1 MWIPD
6 NLKEKWGLGWIIICL
21 LFFSPQAS
29 KGYDT
34 LGTTGQA
41 LQLFGCAVAIVL
53 YFLLRNKVLKK
64 VETTWVRSL
73 ISGVLAYGS
82 VWLILFLLGKSFVS
96 AQSSDNRKFFHLID
110 DETSK
115 LTTYMQ
121 DFAKRNQQLSDA
133 FIANPNNQQEIVRNL
148 STVEIL
154 TQLYYSKDSTLLATT
169 KRLHAGLSKAFTSS
183 EMFQKNFPLSPND
196 FQSVIDSGDS
206 LAVEHQKVMNTLLEY
221 QKALFRK
228 DRNSDN
234 FLQVYLSSND
244 ALSLKEKSFALIYQ
258 RLFGQDVF
266 AKIKEFEDKYY
277 K

>member
-6 NLKEKWGLGWIIICL
+6 NFKEKWGWGWIIICL
-21 LFFSPQAS
+21 FFFSPQAS

-34 LGTTGQA
+34 LGTTGKA

-53 YFLLRNKVLKK
+53 YFLLRQKVLKK
-64 VETTWVRSL
+64 IGTTWVRSL
-73 ISGVLAYGS
+73 ISGVVAYGS
-82 VWLILFLLGKSFVS
+82 VWLILFLLGRSFVS
-96 AQSSDNRKFFHLID
+96 AQSLDGREFFNLID

-115 LTTYMQ
+115 LTTYMEN
-121 DFAKRNQQLSDA
+121 FAKRNQQLSN
-133 FIANPNNQQEIVRNL
+133 IYITNPENQQEIMQNI
-148 STVEIL
+148 STVEL
-154 TQLYYSKDSTLLATT
+154 LSQLYYSKDSTILAIT
-169 KRLHAGLSKAFTSS
+169 KRLHTGLSNAFAES
-183 EMFQKNFPLSPND
+183 ETFQKNFPISPTD
-196 FQSVIDSGDS
+196 FQSVIDLGDS
-206 LAVEHQKVMNTLLEY
+206 LTVEHQNVMNALLEY

-234 FLQVYLSSND
+234 FLQVYLNSND

-266 AKIKEFEDKYY
+266 AKIKRFEDKYY